1 MQYEITFA
9 LYAAMSHHKFTWNY
23 LPNLKLKDPLSKLLS
38 SFSCVFFLF
47 FFFCFSK

>member
-38 SFSCVFFLF
+38 SFSCVI